1 MSENIIN
8 QENTSQN
15 NTTSNYQTNNTKI
28 IKPILKT
35 GSGLR
40 IVDIILALVIVLI
53 VILILK
59 NNQLTKKPKILLSIV
74 IIVIGIVS
82 IFEKYVFASSDDK
95 IYINKKDKNILVVLS
110 TANKTRNMTTQEFI
124 NKTKATELSQNILS
138 GATATFKNN
147 EKYTVKILA
156 DENNNG
162 YVNSGDIFE
171 LLNIENIDTS
181 AIEVLCNF
189 IIKKEELKNYN
200 NIPNRYE
207 EFNENSIVTPS
218 TTPLE
223 PAQDRYTTVKNV
235 EELKNTD
242 VKVGDKY
249 KTLGYYTENDG
260 GAGRDDIIEKD
271 SNITID
277 NGLYIELNNGLLAKL
292 AIINETVNVKQF
304 GAKENEEN
312 DDTQYLRTAFNSG
325 VANIDMPK
333 CEYKIT
339 DRINLTQH
347 QLI

>member
-15 NTTSNYQTNNTKI
+15 NTTSNSQTNNTKI

-82 IFEKYVFASSDDK
+82 IFGKYVFASSDDK

-124 NKTKATELSQNILS
+124 NKTKATKLSQNILS

-171 LLNIENIDTS
+171 LINRENIDTS
-181 AIEVLCNF
+181 AIEVLCSF
-189 IIKKEELKNYN
+189 IIKKEEFKNYN
-200 NIPNRYE
+200 NMPNGYE

-235 EELKNTD
+235 EELKNLNA
-242 VKVGDKY
+242 KVGEKY

-260 GAGRDDIIEKD
+260 GAGKYDIIEKD

-304 GAKENEEN
+304 GANGNATN
-312 DDTQYLRTAFNSG
+312 DDTQYLRAAFNSG